1 MSSPT
6 SALLRTEFKL
16 FLREPGAMFWILAF
30 PSLLVVLLGLVP
42 AMQQPVDELGGV
54 RVIALYVP
62 IALLMSMLFAGVS
75 TMPVVLATY
84 REQRILRRIA
94 TTPARPRALLFAQY
108 AIHGG
113 SAILGGVVALGL
125 ARVVH
130 GVPLPGNAVAYVLV
144 LLLILAVCLAI
155 GALIAGVAGT
165 AKLATTL
172 GTILLFPLMFTAGVW
187 LPVQAMPGLLGDIV
201 SHLPL
206 GAAALALQQAA
217 DGAPPS
223 WQHLAV
229 VGAWLVVLWGLAIR
243 SFRWE

>member
-6 SALLRTEFKL
+6 SALIRTELKL
-16 FLREPGAMFWILAF
+16 FLREPAGLFWIIAF
-30 PSLLVVLLGLVP
+30 PSLLIVLLGLIP
-42 AMQQPVDELGGV
+42 AMQEPVEELGGV
-54 RVIALYVP
+54 PVIALYVP
-62 IALLMSMLFAGVS
+62 ICILLAMLFAGVS

-94 TTPARPRALLFAQY
+94 TTPARSSSLLLAQY
-108 AIHGG
+108 AIHGAA
-113 SAILGGVVALGL
+113 AIVGGTLALVL

-130 GVPLPGNAVAYVLV
+130 AVPLPGDAFAYLLVLV
-144 LLLILAVCLAI
+144 LILAVCLAI

-172 GTILLFPLMFTAGVW
+172 GAILLFPLMFTTGVW

-201 SHLPL
+201 SWTPL
-206 GAAALALQQAA
+206 GAAVLALQQAA
-217 DGAPPS
+217 AGTPPS

-229 VGAWLVVLWGLAIR
+229 VGAWLVVLWGIAIR
-243 SFRWE
+243 TFRWE